1 MKMSK
6 WLWLLPVMAVLMADS
21 GAQEG
26 FVPHRKIRVAKAV
39 DFKFDGG
46 IDSPVWKNQPQH
58 KFMCYVTDVNLIG
71 RAPVES
77 GSVQYLYD
85 DRYLYVRAHFTD
97 SDVMTTATAHGGH
110 FYIQGDV
117 LELFVKPAAGSYY
130 WEIYGS
136 PNKLRTRFH
145 YQARGMLGLPSGF
158 AANEVPILVDA
169 KVDGTLNDA
178 RDTDRSWTVLLGV
191 PRRELEKYGTPFA
204 PGNTWYIFASRYNYG
219 AGLPKE
225 ELSSFPQIQ
234 NGYHSHEHY
243 AEIIFGK

>member
-1 MKMSK
+1 
-6 WLWLLPVMAVLMADS
+6 
-21 GAQEG
+21 
-26 FVPHRKIRVAKAV
+26 
-39 DFKFDGG
+39 
-46 IDSPVWKNQPQH
+46 
-58 KFMCYVTDVNLIG
+58 LIG
-71 RAPVES
+71 RAPVEA

-85 DRYLYVRAHFTD
+85 EKYLYVRACFVD
-97 SDVMTTATAHGGH
+97 SDVMTTAKSHGGH

-117 LELFVKPAAGSYY
+117 LELFVKPAAGKYY

-158 AANEVPILVDA
+158 AANDVPVLVDA
-169 KVDGTLNDA
+169 KVEGTLNDA
-178 RDTDRSWTVLLGV
+178 RDVDKSWTVLLGV
-191 PRRELEKYGTPFA
+191 PRAELEKYGTPFA

-219 AGLPKE
+219 AGLPYA

-243 AEIIFGK
+243 AEIVFSE